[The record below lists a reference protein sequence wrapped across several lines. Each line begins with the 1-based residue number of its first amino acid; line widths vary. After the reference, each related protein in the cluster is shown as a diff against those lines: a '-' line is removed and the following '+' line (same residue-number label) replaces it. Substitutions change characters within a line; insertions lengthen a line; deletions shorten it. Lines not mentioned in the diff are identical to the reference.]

1 MAYDARKVDMVW
13 TWAGRAMLVALT
25 TFAARALSA
34 WDDLAGQVASNQN
47 AIRVL
52 EVNQF
57 SADAGRQLE
66 ARLVARMAEP
76 PRWLT
81 ESVGR
86 LERAAERI
94 DTQVEAM
101 RERLVRLEAQLEKE
115 KK

>member
-1 MAYDARKVDMVW
+1 MSDARKVDMIW

-25 TFAARALSA
+25 AISARMFGA
-34 WDDLAGQVASNQN
+34 WDDLAVQVQLNKDS
-47 AIRVL
+47 IRTL
-52 EVNQF
+52 ELSQF
-57 SADAGRQLE
+57 SAEQGRQLE
-66 ARLVARMAEP
+66 SRLMARMEEP

-101 RERLVRLEAQLEKE
+101 RERLVRLEATLEK
-115 KK
+115 K

>member
-1 MAYDARKVDMVW
+1 MSDARKVDMIW

-25 TFAARALSA
+25 AFAGRAFSA
-34 WDDLAGQVASNQN
+34 WDDLAVRVVENQN

-52 EVNQF
+52 ELNQF
-57 SADAGRQLE
+57 SAEQGRQLE
-66 ARLVARMAEP
+66 ARLMARMEEP

-94 DTQVEAM
+94 DSQVEAM
-101 RERLVRLEAQLEKE
+101 RERLVRLEATLEK
-115 KK
+115 K

>member
-1 MAYDARKVDMVW
+1 MSDARKADMIW

-25 TFAARALSA
+25 AFAGRALSA
-34 WDDLAGQVASNQN
+34 WDDLAVRVAENQN

-52 EVNQF
+52 ELNQF
-57 SADAGRQLE
+57 SAEQGRQLE
-66 ARLVARMAEP
+66 SRLMARMEEP

-101 RERLVRLEAQLEKE
+101 RERLVRLEATLEK
-115 KK
+115 K